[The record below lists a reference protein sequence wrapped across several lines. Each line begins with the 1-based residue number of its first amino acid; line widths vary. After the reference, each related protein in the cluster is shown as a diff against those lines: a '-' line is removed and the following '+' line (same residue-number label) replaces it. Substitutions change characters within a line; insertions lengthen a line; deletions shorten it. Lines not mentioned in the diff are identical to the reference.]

1 MPHAQGVHLCPGT
14 GPGEDAQGP
23 ARRYAFDAAALV
35 LARRLIAAVA
45 EVPVRAQQGPGS
57 RVRVLLV
64 GRCVLA
70 EVWAVRRAMG
80 GDADATA
87 PFSGAI
93 QQGCAVVSTR
103 VGSAPRHP
111 GAGAWT
117 GVDHP

>member
-1 MPHAQGVHLCPGT
+1 
-14 GPGEDAQGP
+14 
-23 ARRYAFDAAALV
+23 V
-35 LARRLIAAVA
+35 LARRLLAAVA

-64 GRCVLA
+64 GRRVLA